1 MSKAGA
7 EVFGAGSIQLHKFG
21 ICQMKCWAYAAIVSV
36 LASGFGAGSALAQA
50 STVIVRATDVI
61 YAAGNQA
68 SFAAQAGG
76 TVPQAV
82 IDIPPDTK
90 AISMKSVTGSLACR
104 SREGCITLD
113 GVTYHDPDG
122 HPGNYISTTGWE
134 SISGFSA
141 GGQGYLLGVFLAP
154 NGPSG
159 AAPAAESYPPMNKHA
174 RVHRPLLDQTFFIGD
189 GLTKNGHGT
198 RQLIRVPQGATELV
212 LGISDAC
219 NGNGQPGCYADNQGS
234 WTVTYKIAP

>member
-1 MSKAGA
+1 MKSL
-7 EVFGAGSIQLHKFG
+7 VFASFVF
-21 ICQMKCWAYAAIVSV
+21 A
-36 LASGFGAGSALAQA
+36 LASASGPALAQA
-50 STVIVRATDVI
+50 ITVTVRATDVI

-68 SFAAQAGG
+68 SFATQAGG

-90 AISMKSVTGSLACR
+90 SISMKSVTGSIACR

-113 GVTYHDPDG
+113 GETYHDPDG

-159 AAPAAESYPPMNKHA
+159 TAPAAESYPPMNKHA

-198 RQLIRVPQGATELV
+198 RQIIKVPVCATQLV

-219 NGNGQPGCYADNQGS
+219 NGYGQPGCYADNQGT
-234 WTVTYKIAP
+234 WTVTYKTAP